1 MLHNG
6 EEFMGNVR
14 SLKTE
19 KIGKDVLTRA
29 SGWCSDAIG
38 VASEAA
44 DSVGEWGNESLDGAR
59 KVVRTRPLAACAVSL
74 SIGAIVGLLLLR

>member
-1 MLHNG
+1 
-6 EEFMGNVR
+6 MGNVR
-14 SLKTE
+14 TLKTE

-29 SGWCSDAIG
+29 SGWASDAIG

-74 SIGAIVGLLLLR
+74 SVGAIIGLLLLR